1 MNWLHTNIFT
11 EKVSDTNEYKMC
23 LYILIKSTVY
33 VYSNAAE
40 TKTRDDV
47 IGEIYR
53 ISVVSS

>member
-1 MNWLHTNIFT
+1 
-11 EKVSDTNEYKMC
+11 MC